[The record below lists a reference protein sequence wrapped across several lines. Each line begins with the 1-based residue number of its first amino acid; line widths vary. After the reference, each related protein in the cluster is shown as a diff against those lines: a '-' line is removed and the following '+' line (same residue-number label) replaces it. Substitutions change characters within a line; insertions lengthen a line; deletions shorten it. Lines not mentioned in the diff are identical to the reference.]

1 MCGTGPPWAF
11 GREDLA
17 INSTVSRSAR
27 STVLEHL
34 RALRET
40 LARAR
45 DTLMHFKDDRIDR
58 DALEPAARRVDDLM
72 NMFASSST
80 DPELVALWSSEIQG
94 AMDKVPNPKAADA
107 LLQAR
112 SEIAAILGVIEAE
125 KTAPRTG
132 SDSHS
137 LRPFG

>member
-1 MCGTGPPWAF
+1 VRDWPALGF

-34 RALRET
+34 RALRGT
-40 LARAR
+40 IARAR
-45 DTLMHFKDDRIDR
+45 DTLMHFKDDRVDR

-72 NMFASSST
+72 NMFASSAT
-80 DPELVALWSSEIQG
+80 DPELVALWSSEIQA

-125 KTAPRTG
+125 KTVPRAG
-132 SDSHS
+132 IDPNP